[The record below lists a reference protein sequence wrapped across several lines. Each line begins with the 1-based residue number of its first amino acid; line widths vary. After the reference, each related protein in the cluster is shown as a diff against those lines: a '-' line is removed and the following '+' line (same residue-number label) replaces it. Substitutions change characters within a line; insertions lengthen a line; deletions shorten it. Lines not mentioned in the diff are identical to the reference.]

1 MKTESDPG
9 LAFLSGGLNADGEPA
24 APTNAPSLSVGELSR
39 NIKRTLEGDFG
50 HVRVRGEVSGAKRA
64 ASGHWYF
71 RLKDEKAV
79 IDSVCWRG
87 SAGRLSTLP
96 EDGLEVIATG
106 RVTTYEGRSVYQLIV
121 EQLEPAGAGALLK
134 LLEDRRKKLAAE
146 GLFDEDRK
154 HALPYLPGR
163 IGVVTSPTGAVI
175 RDILHRLADRFPR
188 HVLVAP
194 VRVQGEG
201 SAEEIAAA
209 IQGMNALE
217 GDLRPDV
224 LIVARG
230 GGSLEDLWAFNE
242 EIVVRAAAASAIP
255 LISAVGH
262 ETDTTLIDYASD
274 RRAPTPTAA
283 AEMAVPVRQDLVGET
298 RRLGLRLAEAAER
311 GVAQRQD
318 RLMGIARGLPQPA
331 RLVETAAQRLDDWGE
346 RLALSLRTGLERRQ
360 NMVARLNAALP
371 SPMRQLEAKQ
381 DGLRQRAG
389 ALDRAAA
396 KALRDHAHA
405 LDRLDPARRLVKASQ
420 QGLQN
425 AETHLAAAASLLE
438 SYSYENTLERGFV
451 LVRAGDAVIAN
462 AEAATPGLSVEL
474 QFAKGQR
481 RAATIGSDDVKPT
494 SPPKQSKRTA
504 AKKKPRP
511 SDDSQGSLL

>member
-9 LAFLSGGLNADGEPA
+9 LAFLAGGEAAAVQTE
-24 APTNAPSLSVGELSR
+24 APTNSPSLSVGELSR
-39 NIKRTLEGDFG
+39 DIKRTLEGGFG

-71 RLKDEKAV
+71 RLKDDKAV
-79 IDSVCWRG
+79 IDAVCWRG
-87 SAGRLSTLP
+87 SANRLNTPP

-106 RVTTYEGRSVYQLIV
+106 RVTTYEGRSVYQLVV

-134 LLEDRRKKLAAE
+134 LLEERRKKLGAE

-154 HALPYLPGR
+154 RALPYLPER

-209 IQGMNALE
+209 IQAMNTLE
-217 GDLRPDV
+217 GNLRPDV

-242 EIVVRAAAASAIP
+242 EVVVRAAAASAIP

-262 ETDTTLIDYASD
+262 ETDTTLIDYA
-274 RRAPTPTAA
+274 T
-283 AEMAVPVRQDLVGET
+283 
-298 RRLGLRLAEAAER
+298 
-311 GVAQRQD
+311 
-318 RLMGIARGLPQPA
+318 
-331 RLVETAAQRLDDWGE
+331 
-346 RLALSLRTGLERRQ
+346 
-360 NMVARLNAALP
+360 LP
-371 SPMRQLEAKQ
+371 SPMRQLEAKH
-381 DGLRQRAG
+381 DGLRQRSG

-405 LDRLDPARRLVKASQ
+405 LERLDPARRLANASQ
-420 QGLQN
+420 RGIQN
-425 AETHLAAAASLLE
+425 AGTRLASAAGLLD
-438 SYSYENTLERGFV
+438 SYSYEKTLDRGFV
-451 LVRAGDAVIAN
+451 LVRAGDAVIST
-462 AEAATPGLSVEL
+462 AEAATPGLAVEL
-474 QFAKGQR
+474 QFAKGER
-481 RAATIGSDDVKPT
+481 RAAVIGDGAPPAKRAAP
-494 SPPKQSKRTA
+494 PPKSK
-504 AKKKPRP
+504 KKQKPRP

>member
-9 LAFLSGGLNADGEPA
+9 LAFLTGGDDTAMA
-24 APTNAPSLSVGELSR
+24 TNAPSLSVGDLSR

-71 RLKDEKAV
+71 RLKDDRAV

-87 SAGRLSTLP
+87 AASSLNVLP

-106 RVTTYEGRSVYQLIV
+106 RVTTYEGRSVYQLVV

-154 HALPYLPGR
+154 RPLPYLPER

-201 SAEEIAAA
+201 AAAEIALA
-209 IQGMNALE
+209 IQEFNALPDE
-217 GDLRPDV
+217 MRPDI

-242 EIVVRAAAASAIP
+242 EVVVRAAAASAIP

-283 AEMAVPVRQDLVGET
+283 AEIAVPVRADLIAET
-298 RRLGLRLAEAAER
+298 RRLGLRLSEAAER
-311 GVAQRQD
+311 GVVQRSE
-318 RLMGIARGLPQPA
+318 RLAGVARGLPQPA
-331 RLVETAAQRLDDWGE
+331 RMVDTAAQRLDDWGE
-346 RLALSLRTGLERRQ
+346 RLGIALKSSFTRREDYL
-360 NMVARLNAALP
+360 ARLSAALP
-371 SPMRQLEAKQ
+371 SPLRQLEAKQ
-381 DGLRQRAG
+381 DGLRQRSA

-405 LDRLDPARRLVKASQ
+405 LERLDPERR
-420 QGLQN
+420 
-425 AETHLAAAASLLE
+425 LAAASANVFQTAGARLEGVASLLE

-451 LVRAGDAVIAN
+451 LVRAGDAVIST
-462 AEAATPGLSVEL
+462 AEAATPGLAVEL
-474 QFAKGQR
+474 QFAKGAR
-481 RAATIGSDDVKPT
+481 RNAVISGDAE
-494 SPPKQSKRTA
+494 PPKTRVKRVQKPKAKSK
-504 AKKKPRP
+504 
-511 SDDSQGSLL
+511 DDSQGYLL